1 MTEDYRIAELKVAAS
16 LDHESLSK
24 LQDGLPHRRT
34 LRRLVHN
41 ILKEDVVVDD
51 VLQDVHLAAWLHV
64 STPGGPPIGNLKQW
78 LSRAARNRALDYLR
92 QRRREVPLPEGEA
105 IAERDE
111 D

>member
-64 STPGGPPIGNLKQW
+64 STGGTIDNLKQW